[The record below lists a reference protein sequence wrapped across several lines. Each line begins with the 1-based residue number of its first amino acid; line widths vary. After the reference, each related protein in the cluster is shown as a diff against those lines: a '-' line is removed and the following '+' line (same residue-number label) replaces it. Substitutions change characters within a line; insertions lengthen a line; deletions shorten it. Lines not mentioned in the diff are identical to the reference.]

1 MHKINVVFDLDG
13 TLANGKHR
21 NHLVPD
27 KSIAHKCESWEIHN
41 LASVDD
47 TPIADTIAVCNA
59 LGKIYNIIILTGR
72 CEIARG
78 ITIDWLREHGVKY
91 DHLVMRPLDDDRA
104 DILYKEE
111 ELLLIG
117 LDSILCCYDDLE
129 HVAVHMRGL
138 GLTCYLVNKY
148 NKKRVNTVDNS
159 EWEKIDG

>member
-1 MHKINVVFDLDG
+1 MNKNVIIFDLDG

-27 KSIAHKCESWEIHN
+27 ASIANKCASWEVHN
-41 LASVDD
+41 LASVND
-47 TPIADTIAVCNA
+47 TPIADTIEVCNA
-59 LGKIYNIIILTGR
+59 LAKSYYIIILTGR
-72 CEIARG
+72 CEVARDL
-78 ITIDWLREHGVKY
+78 TVKWLFQHNVQYGS
-91 DHLVMRPLDDDRA
+91 LIMRPEDDDRP

-111 ELLLIG
+111 ALLNIG

-129 HVAVHMRGL
+129 HVAIHMRDL

-148 NKKRVNTVDNS
+148 NKKRVNTIDNS

>member
-1 MHKINVVFDLDG
+1 MMKSNVIFDLDG

-27 KSIAHKCESWEIHN
+27 ASVANLCKSWEIHN

-47 TPIADTIAVCNA
+47 TPIADTIEICNA
-59 LGKIYNIIILTGR
+59 LEDVYNIIILTGR
-72 CEIARG
+72 CEVARD
-78 ITIDWLREHGVKY
+78 ITVEWLFKHGVCY
-91 DHLVMRPLDDDRA
+91 DQLIMRPEDDDRP

-111 ELLLIG
+111 ALLNIG

-129 HVAVHMRGL
+129 HVAIHMRDL

-148 NKKRVNTVDNS
+148 NKKRVNTIDNS
-159 EWEKIDG
+159 EWEKINA

>member
-1 MHKINVVFDLDG
+1 MHKKTIIFDLDG

-27 KSIAHKCESWEIHN
+27 ASIAHLCESWEVHN

-47 TPIADTIAVCNA
+47 TPIANTIAVCNA
-59 LGKIYNIIILTGR
+59 LSLNYNIIILTGR
-72 CEIARG
+72 CEVARD
-78 ITIDWLREHGVKY
+78 ITVDWLRDHYVYY
-91 DHLVMRPLDDDRA
+91 DQLIMRPEDDSRP

-117 LDSILCCYDDLE
+117 LDNILCCYDDLE
-129 HVAVHMRGL
+129 HVAVHMRDL

-159 EWEKIDG
+159 EWEGIDE